1 MYWNEQKT
9 ALQNKAYEPND
20 ITEPHHILEK
30 KTHKNKIKM
39 KTSMYVL

>member
-9 ALQNKAYEPND
+9 ALQNKGYEPND

-30 KTHKNKIKM
+30 KHIKIK
-39 KTSMYVL
+39 